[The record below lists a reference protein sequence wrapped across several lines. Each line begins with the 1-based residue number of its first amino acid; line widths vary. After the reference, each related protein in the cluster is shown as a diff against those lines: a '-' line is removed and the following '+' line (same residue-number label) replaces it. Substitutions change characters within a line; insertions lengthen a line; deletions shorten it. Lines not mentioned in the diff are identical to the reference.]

1 MAEAKKSKSF
11 EDNLKRLNEIV
22 EKTENSV
29 LPLEGSLA
37 LYREGMTLI
46 KELKATLDKAEKEVE
61 KLKDTSK
68 E

>member
-1 MAEAKKSKSF
+1 MAEEKKAKSF
-11 EDNLKRLNEIV
+11 EDNLNRLNEIV

-29 LPLEGSLA
+29 LPLEESLA
-37 LYREGMTLI
+37 LYQEGMKLI
-46 KELKATLDKAEKEVE
+46 KELKSTLDKAEKEVE

>member
-1 MAEAKKSKSF
+1 MAEKKKAKSF
-11 EDNLKRLNEIV
+11 EDNLNRLNEIV

-29 LPLEGSLA
+29 LPLEEALA
-37 LYREGMTLI
+37 LYQEGMALI
-46 KELKATLDKAEKEVE
+46 KELKTTLDNAQKEVE

>member
-1 MAEAKKSKSF
+1 MAEKTKAMSF
-11 EDNLKRLNEIV
+11 EDNLNRLNEIV

-29 LPLEGSLA
+29 LPLEESLA
-37 LYREGMTLI
+37 LYQEGMALI
-46 KELKATLDKAEKEVE
+46 KELKTTLDNAQKEVE

>member
-1 MAEAKKSKSF
+1 MAEKKKAKSF
-11 EDNLKRLNEIV
+11 EDNLNRLNEIV

-29 LPLEGSLA
+29 LPLEESLA
-37 LYREGMTLI
+37 LYQEGMALI
-46 KELKATLDKAEKEVE
+46 KELKTTLDNAQKEVE

>member
-1 MAEAKKSKSF
+1 MAEKKKAKSF
-11 EDNLKRLNEIV
+11 EDNLNRLNEIV

-29 LPLEGSLA
+29 LPLEESLA
-37 LYREGMTLI
+37 LYQEGMELI
-46 KELKATLDKAEKEVE
+46 KELKTTLDNAQKEVE

>member
-1 MAEAKKSKSF
+1 MAEKKKAKSF
-11 EDNLKRLNEIV
+11 EDNLNRLNEIV

-29 LPLEGSLA
+29 LPLEESFA
-37 LYREGMTLI
+37 LYQEGMALI
-46 KELKATLDKAEKEVE
+46 KELKTTLDNAQKEVE